1 MKTTTPQPIFLKD
14 YAPSD
19 YLIETI
25 YLDICLDPEI
35 TRVKSRLKIRRNP
48 LAANTGSSKKVAP
61 LKLDGEDLQLQHIA
75 LSGKKL
81 SRNRYKISE
90 AGLTIP
96 APPQKP
102 FTLKISVT
110 LNPSANK
117 SLSGLYLSRD
127 IYCTQCE
134 AEGFRRITYSL
145 DRPDVLSVYTTRIEA
160 SAQDVPV
167 LLSNGNLIKK
177 GQIKGTNR
185 HFATWND
192 PFPKPSYLFALV
204 GGRLDH
210 VKDKFTTSTGRVV
223 ELSIYVEPGKTDR
236 CKWAMQSLKKSM
248 RWDER
253 RFGREYDLDK
263 FMIVAVSDFNMGA
276 MENKGLNIFN
286 DKLILARPDT
296 ATDSDYS
303 AIESVIA
310 HEYFHNWTGNRITCR
325 DWFQLCLK
333 EGLTVF
339 RDQEFTADI
348 RSRSVQRI
356 QDVRML
362 KAHQFPEDAGPL
374 AHPVRS
380 NSFIEINNFYTATVY
395 EKGAELCRM
404 LLVIAGKAGF
414 RKGMDLYFERHDGEA
429 ATVEDFLNAM
439 ADANQMDLDQFMN
452 WYAQAGT
459 PELVCSFDYNRRQQ
473 SATLTVDQV
482 ARRIRGQ
489 ENNDPLLIPLKIG
502 LLANN
507 GGDLKIVLDT
517 GETVGDGLL
526 LITKRQQTFKFVNIP
541 SKPRLSILRDFSAPV
556 NITIPRSERD
566 LEFLAIHDGNLFNRW
581 QAIQT
586 YATDTLIQYTASFKA
601 GKRPAK
607 GGRMVTSL
615 GAILNQSDLD
625 PAYKAEC
632 LKMPTETDIA
642 REIGKDIDPD
652 AIHKARRHLLSMI
665 GREFAESLRGVYSE
679 NNIRGRYSPS
689 ATAVGKRSVRNLAL
703 SLLAQTQQPVD
714 IKRVE
719 KHYYEARNMTDRIA
733 ALTILSN
740 LDVPARG
747 EILAD
752 FYQSWKDDHLV
763 IDKWFAI
770 QATSS
775 LPDTLDRVI
784 ELMRHPLFSLKNP
797 NKVRAVIGSF
807 AQANPVQFNRPD
819 GKGYELVANAVL
831 EIDAFNPQIAAR
843 LANCFR
849 SWRILEANRSRLA
862 EKALKSMSQEKR
874 LSRNSFEI
882 ITKILD

>member
-102 FTLKISVT
+102 FTLEVSVT

-210 VKDKFTTSTGRVV
+210 VKDKFTTSTGRDV

-374 AHPVRS
+374 AHPVRP

-601 GKRPAK
+601 GK
-607 GGRMVTSL
+607 
-615 GAILNQSDLD
+615 
-625 PAYKAEC
+625 
-632 LKMPTETDIA
+632 
-642 REIGKDIDPD
+642 
-652 AIHKARRHLLSMI
+652 
-665 GREFAESLRGVYSE
+665 
-679 NNIRGRYSPS
+679 
-689 ATAVGKRSVRNLAL
+689 
-703 SLLAQTQQPVD
+703 
-714 IKRVE
+714 
-719 KHYYEARNMTDRIA
+719 
-733 ALTILSN
+733 
-740 LDVPARG
+740 
-747 EILAD
+747 
-752 FYQSWKDDHLV
+752 
-763 IDKWFAI
+763 
-770 QATSS
+770 
-775 LPDTLDRVI
+775 
-784 ELMRHPLFSLKNP
+784 
-797 NKVRAVIGSF
+797 
-807 AQANPVQFNRPD
+807 
-819 GKGYELVANAVL
+819 
-831 EIDAFNPQIAAR
+831 
-843 LANCFR
+843 
-849 SWRILEANRSRLA
+849 
-862 EKALKSMSQEKR
+862 
-874 LSRNSFEI
+874 
-882 ITKILD
+882 